1 MELNDVVKYFT
12 ILSIT
17 LGEFYLSKDITFYK
31 SK

>member
-17 LGEFYLSKDITFYK
+17 LGEFYLPKDITFYK